1 MPKDK
6 RFGKKWRL
14 RDRYIGRYDE
24 HPGVL
29 VPGLKACRWA
39 AALSER
45 DLAGLVDTSQTTI
58 NNLQRPIR
66 INRLGEP
73 QGFKA
78 DDLMLERL
86 CQALKVWPEDLTS
99 DDAVEDATPQDGPE
113 LRSASVS
120 DEERAERRREVN
132 RIKGDWALRY
142 SSSAINLGGLKA
154 RRLEAGLSQEE
165 LARMIGTNLTT
176 IRRLEEKY
184 GGRYAYPKTIRKLC
198 QALGVR
204 PADLIC
210 WDPVK

>member
-6 RFGKKWRL
+6 RFGKKWRW
-14 RDRYIGRYDE
+14 RDRYIGRYHE

-45 DLAGLVDTSQTTI
+45 DLAGLVETSQTTI

-66 INRLGEP
+66 INKKGEP

-78 DDLMLERL
+78 DDLMIERL
-86 CQALKVWPEDLTS
+86 CQALKVWPEDLTYYS
-99 DDAVEDATPQDGPE
+99 AVEDATPQDGAE
-113 LRSASVS
+113 QRSASVS

-176 IRRLEEKY
+176 IRELEKKY
-184 GGRYAYPKTIRKLC
+184 GGRYAYPKTVRKLC

>member
-14 RDRYIGRYDE
+14 RDRYFGRYHE

-29 VPGLKACRWA
+29 VPGIKACRWA

-45 DLAGLVDTSQTTI
+45 DLAELVGTSQTRI
-58 NNLQRPIR
+58 NNFTKIR
-66 INRLGEP
+66 LNSLDEP
-73 QGFKA
+73 HGFKA

-86 CQALKVWPEDLTS
+86 CQALKVWPEDLTT
-99 DDAVEDATPQDGPE
+99 AAVVEDATPQDGAE
-113 LRSASVS
+113 HRSVSVS

-132 RIKGDWALRY
+132 RIKRDWALRY
-142 SSSAINLGGLKA
+142 STSAINLGGLKA
-154 RRLEAGLSQEE
+154 RRLEAGLSQGE

-176 IRRLEEKY
+176 IHQLEKRA
-184 GGRYAYPKTIRKLC
+184 GRDAYPKTIRKLC
-198 QALGVR
+198 QALEVR

>member
-6 RFGKKWRL
+6 RLGNKWRM
-14 RDRYIGRYDE
+14 RDRNILGYRRQK
-24 HPGVL
+24 PRVF

-45 DLAGLVDTSQTTI
+45 DLAEMVGTNHATI
-58 NNLQRPIR
+58 NNLEV
-66 INRLGEP
+66 N
-73 QGFKA
+73 
-78 DDLMLERL
+78 DVMLERL
-86 CQALKVWPEDLTS
+86 CHALKVWPEDLTN
-99 DDAVEDATPQDGPE
+99 DDAVEDTTPQDGAE
-113 LRSASVS
+113 HRSASVS
-120 DEERAERRREVN
+120 GEERAERRREVT
-132 RIKGDWALRY
+132 RIKRDH
-142 SSSAINLGGLKA
+142 AIRFTSKAIKLGGLKA

-198 QALGVR
+198 QALEVR

-210 WDPVK
+210 WDPVR

>member
-1 MPKDK
+1 MLKDK

-14 RDRYIGRYDE
+14 RDRYFGRYHE

-66 INRLGEP
+66 INKKGEP
-73 QGFKA
+73 KGFKA

-86 CQALKVWPEDLTS
+86 CQALKVWPEDLTTA
-99 DDAVEDATPQDGPE
+99 DVVEDATPQDGAE
-113 LRSASVS
+113 HRSASVS

-132 RIKGDWALRY
+132 RIKGDRALRY
-142 SSSAINLGGLKA
+142 STSAINLGGLKA

-176 IRRLEEKY
+176 IRELEKRA
-184 GGRYAYPKTIRKLC
+184 GRSAYAKTVRKLC

-210 WDPVK
+210 LDPVKE

>member
-1 MPKDK
+1 MPEDK
-6 RFGKKWRL
+6 RFGNKWRM
-14 RDRYIGRYDE
+14 RDRNLLGDRRQRTT
-24 HPGVL
+24 VFL
-29 VPGLKACRWA
+29 WGLNACRWA

-45 DLAGLVDTSQTTI
+45 DLAEMVGTNHATI
-58 NNLQRPIR
+58 NQMEVNP
-66 INRLGEP
+66 
-73 QGFKA
+73 
-78 DDLMLERL
+78 LMLERL
-86 CQALKVWPEDLTS
+86 CQVLKVWPEDLTN
-99 DDAVEDATPQDGPE
+99 DDAVEDTAPQDGPE

-154 RRLEAGLSQEE
+154 RRLEAGLSEEE

-176 IRRLEEKY
+176 IRELEKKY
-184 GGRYAYPKTIRKLC
+184 GGRSAYAKTVRKLC
-198 QALGVR
+198 QVLEVR